1 MDKAYLKSK
10 IINREE
16 RKYNFDWSFHNELLE
31 ILDFLEKE
39 ELFNKYFMSYSIKY
53 HDEYIKLILFKKIHY

>member
-31 ILDFLEKE
+31 ILDSLEKE

>member
-31 ILDFLEKE
+31 ILDSLEKE

-53 HDEYIKLILFKKIHY
+53 NDEYIKLILFKKIHY

>member
-16 RKYNFDWSFHNELLE
+16 RKYNFDWSFHSELLE
-31 ILDFLEKE
+31 ILDSLEKE

-53 HDEYIKLILFKKIHY
+53 HDEYIKLILFKKSV